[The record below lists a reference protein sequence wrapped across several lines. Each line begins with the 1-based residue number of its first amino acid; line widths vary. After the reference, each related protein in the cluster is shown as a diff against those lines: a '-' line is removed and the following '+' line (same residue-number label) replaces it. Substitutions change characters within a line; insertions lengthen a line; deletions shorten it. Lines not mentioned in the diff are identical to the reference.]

1 MQGLRSRWS
10 NHTEF
15 MQIMSWREQC
25 PVSEAAGTKTTEP
38 TEPRRWPQLSASH
51 GCIPAVFSLLLRC
64 GWWRAGG
71 RASCF
76 QRLNP
81 RGQTIGIFGITKRA
95 RAPNFTLPHFNS
107 AKQSLPVHSAVMAQA
122 FRIRNPSLPSIMWML
137 FVDVTAKV
145 VLQISSKDWGLLK
158 SRKLAVASWSYS
170 PLPLSSRGI
179 LKCWKQIARSL
190 RQSVFSISKS
200 HQNPIKI
207 PSCFQ
212 AHMNLSF
219 RSRPLGPQVWLAWL
233 AWLALI
239 FLDQLRRTEML
250 SK

>member
-1 MQGLRSRWS
+1 M
-10 NHTEF
+10 
-15 MQIMSWREQC
+15 

-51 GCIPAVFSLLLRC
+51 GCIPAVFSLLLRRC
-64 GWWRAGG
+64 GRWRAGG

-107 AKQSLPVHSAVMAQA
+107 AKQSLPVHSAVIVQA
-122 FRIRNPSLPSIMWML
+122 FRIRNPSLPSIMSIL
-137 FVDVTAKV
+137 FNVDVAVKV
-145 VLQISSKDWGLLK
+145 VLQISSKGWGLLK

-200 HQNPIKI
+200 HQNPIMF
-207 PSCFQ
+207 PGSYE
-212 AHMNLSF
+212 
-219 RSRPLGPQVWLAWL
+219 P
-233 AWLALI
+233 
-239 FLDQLRRTEML
+239 
-250 SK
+250 